1 MRKQRRINIWRTFSE
16 NAAKFAHRECIWYAE
31 PSTAPPTI
39 YSYSWREAHQWA
51 CRYAAWFLESGVK
64 PGDCVG
70 FYLQNSPDFMFA
82 WMGLLAVG
90 CYPAMINYNLV
101 GGALVHCT
109 KLADCALVLVDP
121 EFQERV
127 VGNEELRMMGVRLQ
141 VVNQTFRSELLGVVP
156 KVPDEKYTEHADE
169 KTRYALR
176 YTR

>member
-1 MRKQRRINIWRTFSE
+1 MRKQHRINIWRTFSE
-16 NAAKFAHRECIWYAE
+16 NARKFADKECIWYSD
-31 PSTAPPTI
+31 PSTSPPTI
-39 YSYSWREAHQWA
+39 YSYSWRDAHGWA
-51 CRYAAWFLESGVK
+51 CRYAAWFLDAGVK

-101 GGALVHCT
+101 GGALVHCA
-109 KLADCALVLVDP
+109 KIADCGLLLVDP
-121 EFQERV
+121 EFRERV
-127 VGNEELRMMGVRLQ
+127 VSNEELRGLGVRLQ
-141 VVNQTFRSELLGVVP
+141 VVDGEFRRELLRVEP
-156 KVPDEKYTEHADE
+156 RMPDEKYTENADE